1 MSSDENPD
9 EKPVYLSGRWR
20 GPGTPRLLL
29 VDDDAVARRATV
41 RFLTRAG
48 FEVVSV
54 GSGRAALTLLDDGE
68 AFDAAVVDLEM
79 PGMDGLELIEALYAR
94 RPELPAGLWSASER
108 LESLT
113 PEELAHV
120 RFVKHKMQP
129 IGELVQAVCMVIYGA
144 GAQVGGASG
153 VLGSPRSTNG
163 RGEPSNG
170 SHARPRTDPSR
181 DFAQYAHA

>member
-1 MSSDENPD
+1 MSNDENPD
-9 EKPVYLSGRWR
+9 ERPVYLSARWQ

-29 VDDDAVARRATV
+29 VDDDAAARRAAV

-54 GSGRAALTLLDDGE
+54 GSGRAALTLIDDGE
-68 AFDAAVVDLEM
+68 PFDAAVVDLEM
-79 PGMDGLELIEALYAR
+79 PGLDGLELAAAFHAR
-94 RPELPAGLWSASER
+94 RPDLPVGVWSASER

-129 IGELVQAVCMVIYGA
+129 MGELVQAVCMVIYGA
-144 GAQVGGASG
+144 RAERGGASG
-153 VLGSPRSTNG
+153 EVGGPPRQNGS
-163 RGEPSNG
+163 GEPGGG
-170 SHARPRTDPSR
+170 SHARPRWEPSHAS
-181 DFAQYAHA
+181 AQYAHG